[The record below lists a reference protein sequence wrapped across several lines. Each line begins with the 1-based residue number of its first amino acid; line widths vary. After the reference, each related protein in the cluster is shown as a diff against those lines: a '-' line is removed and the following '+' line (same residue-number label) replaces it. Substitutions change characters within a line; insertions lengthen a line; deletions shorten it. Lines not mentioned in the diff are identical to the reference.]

1 MACLYVNIPRC
12 LTLCMACIVGALPEC
27 FAACILFVMC
37 WLSGYQCCFRIIGFY
52 VFLCLL
58 HSGFLALWW
67 KMHSLNRDKLLWS
80 NRKEV
85 LLCELY
91 AVNSRDTVN
100 IKPNCDL
107 FYQHSI
113 DHPDGWGLSFWQR
126 NAAIVYRSPQ
136 SIGWY
141 QVLCL
146 FTKRFM
152 VYQCHG
158 AYSPCHGRCYE
169 FYQLSSVSSRRL
181 QWSYMD
187 IYA

>member
-1 MACLYVNIPRC
+1 M
-12 LTLCMACIVGALPEC
+12 
-27 FAACILFVMC
+27 
-37 WLSGYQCCFRIIGFY
+37 
-52 VFLCLL
+52 
-58 HSGFLALWW
+58 
-67 KMHSLNRDKLLWS
+67 
-80 NRKEV
+80 
-85 LLCELY
+85 CELY

-126 NAAIVYRSPQ
+126 NAAIVYRSP
-136 SIGWY
+136 
-141 QVLCL
+141 LRAL
-146 FTKRFM
+146 DDTK
-152 VYQCHG
+152 YCAYLQKDLWCTECHG

-187 IYA
+187 I